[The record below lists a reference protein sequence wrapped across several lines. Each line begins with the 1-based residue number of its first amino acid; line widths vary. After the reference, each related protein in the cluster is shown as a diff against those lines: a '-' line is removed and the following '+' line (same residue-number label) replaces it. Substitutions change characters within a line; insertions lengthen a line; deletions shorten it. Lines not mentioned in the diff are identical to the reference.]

1 MHYFKSGIFTFCFL
15 FQLISLH
22 RRKLLLI
29 RNLDFLP
36 PLVAQQSL
44 YSRKLEKCV
53 GKHSSLLLGS
63 MANWSDL
70 PYELLVTIA
79 KRVTVME
86 DFIRFGVVC
95 KSWRSAATKE
105 SFDVLAPQVPLLM
118 LAANVDDDYRKFY
131 SLSKEKISC
140 RVFLPEARGRMCFP
154 TQGWLF
160 TVNYTAGTG
169 EMMLLHPFSRTQIQ
183 LPPPTGL
190 RDQESEHLAVTIN
203 HAVLSASP
211 SLTSDYVLMLCYGRP
226 IYRLAFWRPGDL
238 CWTKL
243 HIEDAGAFVHIQF
256 FNGQLYFNH
265 AWNLVSVIDIPEPSN
280 PQPVVKPLVREVVE
294 MEDLSIDTSRYYLV
308 EVSGVLLFVQQV
320 MITQNVPDGWKTKK
334 FRVFKIDVTRGEV
347 KEIKSLGDKA
357 IFVGCNAS
365 TSVDTSKLAG
375 VKPNHIYFTYD
386 WTNIFR
392 EGDDW
397 REMGA
402 YNLED
407 GTIQSFDQDISGADF
422 VSPAIWIAPSF

>member
-1 MHYFKSGIFTFCFL
+1 
-15 FQLISLH
+15 
-22 RRKLLLI
+22 
-29 RNLDFLP
+29 
-36 PLVAQQSL
+36 
-44 YSRKLEKCV
+44 
-53 GKHSSLLLGS
+53 
-63 MANWSDL
+63 MANWSEL

-86 DFIRFGVVC
+86 DFIRFGAVC

-105 SFDVLAPQVPLLM
+105 NFDVLAPQVPLLM

-140 RVFLPEARGRMCFP
+140 GVFLPEARGRMCFP

-160 TVNYTAGTG
+160 TVNYTTGTG
-169 EMMLLHPFSRTQIQ
+169 EMMLLHPFSHTQIQ

-190 RDQESEHLAVTIN
+190 RDQESERLSVTVN

-211 SLTSDYVLMLCYGRP
+211 SLTSDYILMLCYGRP
-226 IYRLAFWRPGDL
+226 KYHLAFWRPGDL
-238 CWTKL
+238 GWTKI
-243 HIEDAGAFVHIQF
+243 HIQGAGAFVHIQF

-265 AWNLVSVIDIPEPSN
+265 GWNLISVIDIPEPSN
-280 PQPVVKPLVREVVE
+280 PQPVVKPRVRMVVE

-308 EVSGVLLFVQQV
+308 EVSGVLLFVQQL
-320 MITQNVPDGWKTKK
+320 MITHNVPDGWKTNK
-334 FRVFKIDVTRGEV
+334 FRVFNIDVIRGEA
-347 KEIKSLGDKA
+347 KEIKSLGDRA

-365 TSVDTSKLAG
+365 TSVDASKLVG

-386 WTNIFR
+386 WTSLFCQ
-392 EGDDW
+392 GDDW
-397 REMGA
+397 REIGA

-407 GTIQSFDQDISGADF
+407 GAIQSFDQHISGVDS
-422 VSPAIWIAPSF
+422 VSPAIWLAPSF